1 MLLSILVPVYNV
13 ESYIPRCIDSLLNQL
28 YTDYEIILVD
38 DGSTDKSGEICDA
51 YAMDDNRI
59 KVIHQN
65 NTGPSA
71 ARYAGLMASKGKY
84 VAFVDGD
91 DYLDSDMIEQLMNP
105 IIEDDSIDI
114 SIGGHVLDRIDG
126 SIVNALSDGIKVTYY
141 NYVEAMADMFEG
153 KKFIWSLWG
162 KIYKKELLLT
172 YGIMS
177 TCPSSHGDDTY
188 VNSQVFPIAKKM
200 VFVPVYGYH
209 YCMRSDSMM
218 HKAFNTSQI
227 ATVDVLNNLMEKYS
241 NISNRVFNAL
251 GNEFMKLSIRYLK
264 NMLDEPGQ
272 YHEYI
277 AELQKKVSGWRHKLS
292 LDVQQEY
299 ALERLLVEPHEYL
312 EWKEHFLE
320 KISDFCRADNH
331 GTRVY
336 IYGTGAYGKETFS
349 LLLSN
354 NIVFSGF
361 IESIPKKKMVEN
373 YPIYSM
379 SDIDDGAKVIIAM
392 NYQNSLSVQRIVNE
406 KNIDVL
412 YIWKYFLVV

>member
-1 MLLSILVPVYNV
+1 MLLSVLVPVYNV
-13 ESYIPRCIDSLLNQL
+13 EKYVARCIDSLLSQT
-28 YTDYEIILVD
+28 YRDIEIVLVD
-38 DGSTDKSGEICDA
+38 DGSTDKSGYICDV
-51 YAMDDNRI
+51 YAKSDTRI
-59 KVIHQN
+59 KVIHKDN
-65 NTGPSA
+65 GGLASA
-71 ARYAGLMASKGKY
+71 RCAGLMASTGEY
-84 VAFVDGD
+84 VAFVDSD
-91 DYLDSDMIEQLMNP
+91 DYVDSDMFAQLMEP
-105 IIEDDSIDI
+105 ILEDDGVDI
-114 SIGGHVLDRIDG
+114 SLGGHVVNKIDG
-126 SIVNALSDGIKVTYY
+126 SIVNIFSDRTSEIYY
-141 NYVEAMADMFEG
+141 DFIEAMADMFEG
-153 KKFIWSLWG
+153 KKFIWSLFG
-162 KIYKKELLLT
+162 KVYKRELFIQDAL
-172 YGIMS
+172 MANW
-177 TCPSSHGDDTY
+177 PSSHGEDTY
-188 VNSQVFPIAKKM
+188 ANSMVFPMAKKM

-218 HKAFNTSQI
+218 HKAFDTSKI
-227 ATVDVLNNLMEKYS
+227 ATVDVLNNLMERYS
-241 NISNRVFNAL
+241 NISNRLFNAL

-331 GTRVY
+331 GTGVY

-354 NIVFSGF
+354 NIGFSGF
-361 IESIPKKKMVEN
+361 IESIPKKKMFEN
-373 YPIYSM
+373 YPVYSM

-392 NYQNSLSVQRIVNE
+392 NYQNSLSVQRIANE
-406 KNIDVL
+406 KNIDAL

>member
-1 MLLSILVPVYNV
+1 MLLSVLVPVYNV
-13 ESYIPRCIDSLLNQL
+13 EKYVARCIDSLLSQT
-28 YTDYEIILVD
+28 YRDIEIVLVD
-38 DGSTDKSGEICDA
+38 DGSTDKSGYICDV
-51 YAMDDNRI
+51 YAKSDTRI
-59 KVIHQN
+59 KVIHKDN
-65 NTGPSA
+65 GGLASA
-71 ARYAGLMASKGKY
+71 RCAGLMASTGEY
-84 VAFVDGD
+84 VAFVDSD
-91 DYLDSDMIEQLMNP
+91 DYVDSDMFAQLMEP
-105 IIEDDSIDI
+105 ILEDDGVDI
-114 SIGGHVLDRIDG
+114 SLGGHVINKIDG
-126 SIVNALSDGIKVTYY
+126 SIVNIFTDKTSEIYY
-141 NYVEAMADMFEG
+141 DFIEAMADMFEG
-153 KKFIWSLWG
+153 KKFIWSFCG
-162 KIYKKELLLT
+162 KVYKRELFIQDTL
-172 YGIMS
+172 MANW
-177 TCPSSHGDDTY
+177 PSSHGEDTY
-188 VNSQVFPIAKKM
+188 ANSMVFPMAKKM

-218 HKAFNTSQI
+218 YKAFNTSKI

-241 NISNRVFNAL
+241 NISNRLFNAL

-277 AELQKKVSGWRHKLS
+277 AELQKKVSSWRHKLS
-292 LDVQQEY
+292 VDVQQEY

-331 GTRVY
+331 GTGVY

-361 IESIPKKKMVEN
+361 IESIPKKKMCEN

>member
-1 MLLSILVPVYNV
+1 MLLSVLVPVYNV
-13 ESYIPRCIDSLLNQL
+13 EKYVARCIDSLLSQT
-28 YTDYEIILVD
+28 YRDIEIVLVD
-38 DGSTDKSGEICDA
+38 DGSTDKSGYICDV
-51 YAMDDNRI
+51 YAKSDTRI
-59 KVIHQN
+59 KVIHKDN
-65 NTGPSA
+65 GGLASA
-71 ARYAGLMASKGKY
+71 RCAGLMASTGEY
-84 VAFVDGD
+84 VAFVDSD
-91 DYLDSDMIEQLMNP
+91 DYVDSDMFAQLMEP
-105 IIEDDSIDI
+105 ILEDDGVDI
-114 SIGGHVLDRIDG
+114 SLGGHVINKIDG
-126 SIVNALSDGIKVTYY
+126 SIVNIFSDRTSEIYY
-141 NYVEAMADMFEG
+141 DFIEAMADMFEG
-153 KKFIWSLWG
+153 KKFIWSLCG
-162 KIYKKELLLT
+162 KVYKRELFIQDAL
-172 YGIMS
+172 MANW
-177 TCPSSHGDDTY
+177 PSSHGEDTY
-188 VNSQVFPIAKKM
+188 ANSMVFPMAKKM

-218 HKAFNTSQI
+218 HKAFDTSKI
-227 ATVDVLNNLMEKYS
+227 ATVDVLNNLMERYS
-241 NISNRVFNAL
+241 NISNRLFNAL

-331 GTRVY
+331 GTGVY

-354 NIVFSGF
+354 NIGFSGF
-361 IESIPKKKMVEN
+361 IESIPKKKMFEN
-373 YPIYSM
+373 YPVYSM

-406 KNIDVL
+406 KNIDAL